1 MTDPADGPA
10 RGPVLGLDVGDARIG
25 VAVSDPECRIAVPL
39 GTIRTGA
46 PDDLKGVR
54 ALVEQHAATTVVVGL
69 PLSMSGR
76 PGGRAAHAEAFA
88 DALRAFLPGI
98 AVVTHDERLST
109 VEADRALREAGASAR
124 RRRQV
129 VDRSA
134 AAVILQSYLDGL
146 PRR

>member
-1 MTDPADGPA
+1 MPDPTE
-10 RGPVLGLDVGDARIG
+10 GPVLALDVGDARIG
-25 VAVSDPECRIAVPL
+25 VAVSDPGRRMAVPV

-46 PDDLKGVR
+46 PDDLKAVR
-54 ALVEQHAATTVVVGL
+54 ALVEQHGATTIVVGL
-69 PLSMSGR
+69 PLSLSGR
-76 PGGRAAHAEAFA
+76 PGTQAAHAEAFA
-88 DALRAFLPGI
+88 GALRAFLPGI

-109 VEADRALREAGASAR
+109 VEADRALREAGVSGR

-129 VDRSA
+129 VDRTA